1 MLDIIVASVITA
13 IVFFLLGRYT
23 HKLKVRRI
31 QKERLQTFEQ
41 RNTELIRNLPDVLL
55 PFGDFSEEEIKSYSE
70 TLEFHRENL
79 SGTCLCI
86 LNSLLSC
93 SKDNISEDDIRHYF
107 DILKSM
113 IDFQSKIFNVD

>member
-1 MLDIIVASVITA
+1 MLDIIITSAITA

-23 HKLKVRRI
+23 YKLKVRRI
-31 QKERLQTFEQ
+31 QKERLLTFDQ
-41 RNTELIRNLPDVLL
+41 RHAELIRTLPDVLL
-55 PFGDFSEEEIKSYSE
+55 PFGDFSQEEIKRYSE

-113 IDFQSKIFNVD
+113 SDFQNKISNAN